1 MVVELV
7 MKFSGGGISFTLL
20 IRFVFS
26 LLPVLR
32 ATQIRLNYALAIC
45 PSVKT
50 FLLLGDT
57 DSILYSSL
65 SKNSIICKLLTGKV

>member
-7 MKFSGGGISFTLL
+7 MKFAGGGISFTLL

-32 ATQIRLNYALAIC
+32 AVQIRLKSALARC
-45 PSVKT
+45 PSV
-50 FLLLGDT
+50 
-57 DSILYSSL
+57 
-65 SKNSIICKLLTGKV
+65 

>member
-7 MKFSGGGISFTLL
+7 MEFAGGGISFTQL

-32 ATQIRLNYALAIC
+32 AMQIRLNYALAIC
-45 PSVKT
+45 PSVLNAPVVEGQRLYPI
-50 FLLLGDT
+50 FLPF
-57 DSILYSSL
+57 IEFNY
-65 SKNSIICKLLTGKV
+65 I

>member
-7 MKFSGGGISFTLL
+7 MKFAGAGISFTLL

-32 ATQIRLNYALAIC
+32 TMQIGLNYASVIC
-45 PSVKT
+45 LSV
-50 FLLLGDT
+50 
-57 DSILYSSL
+57 
-65 SKNSIICKLLTGKV
+65 

>member
-7 MKFSGGGISFTLL
+7 MKFAGGGISFTLL

-32 ATQIRLNYALAIC
+32 AMQIRLNYALTIC
-45 PSVKT
+45 PSV
-50 FLLLGDT
+50 
-57 DSILYSSL
+57 
-65 SKNSIICKLLTGKV
+65 

>member
-7 MKFSGGGISFTLL
+7 MKFAGRGNSFTLL

-32 ATQIRLNYALAIC
+32 AMQIRPNYAVAIC
-45 PSVKT
+45 PSV
-50 FLLLGDT
+50 
-57 DSILYSSL
+57 
-65 SKNSIICKLLTGKV
+65 